1 MPLANNLED
10 TAVLNWTWH
19 HYKCT
24 HMNKTLEFGIQIPIL
39 SNDTKLL
46 KILQAVSHQWQP

>member
-1 MPLANNLED
+1 MPLANNLEE

-24 HMNKTLEFGIQIPIL
+24 HMNKTLEFGTQIPIL

-46 KILQAVSHQWQP
+46 KILQAVSHQCQP